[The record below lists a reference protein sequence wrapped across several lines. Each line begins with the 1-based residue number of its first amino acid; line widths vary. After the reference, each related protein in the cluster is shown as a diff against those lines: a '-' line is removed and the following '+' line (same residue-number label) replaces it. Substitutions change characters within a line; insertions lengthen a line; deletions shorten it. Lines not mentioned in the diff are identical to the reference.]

1 MRFLQQCAGALVIP
15 LALLLCLQWPLREL
29 PGAYAR
35 WANDAAQILFALY
48 VAVAVFAASWAGR
61 HIALHATTDA
71 PSDAGVP
78 SHRRRQVAVAL
89 CVLPWALFMC
99 WSGARATAASVLSLE
114 RFPES
119 FFPGYFVIKLAGWL
133 LMALVVVYALC
144 QLRNAAKARA

>member
-48 VAVAVFAASWAGR
+48 VAVAVFAASSADR
-61 HIALHATTDA
+61 HIALHAKTDA
-71 PSDAGVP
+71 PSAAG
-78 SHRRRQVAVAL
+78 SNRRRQIAMAL

-99 WSGARATAASVLSLE
+99 WYGARATATSVRSLE

-119 FFPGYFVIKLAGWL
+119 FFPGYFLIKCAGL
-133 LMALVVVYALC
+133 LLVTLVAVYALC
-144 QLRNAAKARA
+144 QLRNAVRASV